1 MSYRIVFTIVSI
13 SLLFALAP
21 NAQAQ
26 KLQTIFGN
34 TAYGAVNGAALGA
47 ATMALRNSS
56 KSSPITFGIGAGI
69 LAGAGVGAYD
79 LAYNAN
85 SASINGVFNSVPLTG
100 TIILLDTAYGAGAGA
115 LVGMAF
121 SLMGAADF
129 VDGLRVGAGIG
140 AWGGFAFGLAD
151 AFYFSPQ
158 NQEDYFEVT
167 GYQPGVSPYTPAS
180 GFLTLHNSA
189 NSSLSMINPIM
200 VENNHPGYES
210 RSFGVELMRF
220 HIRL

>member
-1 MSYRIVFTIVSI
+1 M
-13 SLLFALAP
+13 LLAVAP
-21 NAQAQ
+21 NAQSQ

-56 KSSPITFGIGAGI
+56 KASPVTFGIGAGI

-85 SASINGVFNSVPLTG
+85 NASVTGVFNTVPLTG

-115 LVGMAF
+115 LIGMAF
-121 SLMGAADF
+121 SLMGASDF

-140 AWGGFAFGLAD
+140 AWGGFAFGLVD

-158 NQEDYFEVT
+158 NQDDFFEVT
-167 GYQPGVSPYTPAS
+167 TYQPGTSPYTPAS
-180 GFLTLHNSA
+180 GFFMVHNSSH
-189 NSSLSMINPIM
+189 SSLSMINPIV
-200 VENNHPGYES
+200 VENHHPGYES
-210 RSFGVELMRF
+210 RSFGVEFMRF
-220 HIRL
+220 HLRL